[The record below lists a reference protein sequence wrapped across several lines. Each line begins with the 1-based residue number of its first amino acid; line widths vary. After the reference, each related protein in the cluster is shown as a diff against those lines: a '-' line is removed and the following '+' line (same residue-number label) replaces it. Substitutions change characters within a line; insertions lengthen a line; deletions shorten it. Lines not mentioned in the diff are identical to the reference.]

1 MTTKSLITTVS
12 FFKVRLKK
20 NNNKEVELSG
30 LFFLYMERKHC
41 KP

>member
-20 NNNKEVELSG
+20 KQQQRSRVFWLIFSIHG
-30 LFFLYMERKHC
+30 KKAL
-41 KP
+41 